1 MYVDCMFDEMYSDN
15 AEIREHYLNVNSW
28 LRTMS
33 STAISKKNV
42 EAESHFKR
50 IGITFSVQDD
60 SMSERII
67 PFDLIPRILTNHEWS
82 KIEKGVIQRTKALNA
97 FLADIYSS
105 GEIFKA
111 KIIPEEIVYKK
122 ASFDQSMVGF
132 SPPRK
137 IYSPIVGVDLV
148 RTGRDQF
155 YVLEDNCRTPSGVSY
170 MLENREIMMKM
181 FPDLFHSNRVQ
192 RVDDYPTRLLQ
203 TLMSLA
209 PKKCDSSIPTVVLL
223 TPGHLN
229 SAYYEHTFLSDQMG
243 IEMVEASDLYVEND
257 LVYMKTVD
265 GPKKVDVIYRRI
277 DDDYIDPLF
286 YNPNSVIGIPGIIH
300 AYRTGGVNICSA
312 PGCGIADD
320 KAIYIY
326 VPEMIKFYL
335 GEMPILENV
344 ETWRCEKDDELK
356 FVLENIKNLVVKEVD
371 GSGGYGMLIGP
382 KSTKKTIEQFSLKLK
397 NNPKGYIAQPTL
409 DLSSSPT
416 LIDNEITGR
425 RVDLRPY
432 CLIGKQAQLCPG
444 GLTRVALNKGSYVV
458 NSSQGGGVKDTWVL
472 AD

>member
-1 MYVDCMFDEMYSDN
+1 MIN
-15 AEIREHYLNVNSW
+15 
-28 LRTMS
+28 
-33 STAISKKNV
+33 
-42 EAESHFKR
+42 
-50 IGITFSVQDD
+50 
-60 SMSERII
+60 
-67 PFDLIPRILTNHEWS
+67 
-82 KIEKGVIQRTKALNA
+82 
-97 FLADIYSS
+97 
-105 GEIFKA
+105 
-111 KIIPEEIVYKK
+111 
-122 ASFDQSMVGF
+122 F

-137 IYSPIVGVDLV
+137 IYSPIIGVDLV
-148 RTGRDQF
+148 RTGKDNF

-181 FPDLFHSNRVQ
+181 FPDLFHTNRVM

-223 TPGHLN
+223 TPGYLN

-265 GPKKVDVIYRRI
+265 GPQKVDIIYRRI
-277 DDDYIDPLF
+277 DDNYLDPLF
-286 YNPNSVIGIPGIIH
+286 YNPNSVIGVPGIMH

-335 GEMPILENV
+335 GENPILDNV

-356 FVLENIKNLVVKEVD
+356 YVLENISNLVVKEVD

-382 KSTKKTIEQFSLKLK
+382 KSTKETIQEFSSKLK
-397 NNPKGYIAQPTL
+397 NNPRGYIAQPTL

-425 RVDLRPY
+425 RVDLRPF
-432 CLIGKQAQLCPG
+432 CLMGKKIQLCPG

>member
-1 MYVDCMFDEMYSDN
+1 MFDEMYSDD
-15 AEIREHYLNVNSW
+15 AQIRKHYLQVNSW

-33 STAISKKNV
+33 STVISQKNF

-50 IGITFSVQDD
+50 IGITFSVKDD
-60 SMSERII
+60 DMTERII
-67 PFDLIPRILTNHEWS
+67 PFDLIPRILTNYEWV
-82 KIEKGVIQRTKALNA
+82 KIEKGVLQRAKALNS
-97 FLADIYSS
+97 FLHDIYNS

-111 KIIPEEIVYKK
+111 GIVPKEIVYKK
-122 ASFDQSMVGF
+122 SSYDQSMINF

-137 IYSPIVGVDLV
+137 IYSPIIGVDLV
-148 RTGRDQF
+148 RTGKDEF

-181 FPDLFHSNRVQ
+181 FPDLFHTNRVL

-243 IEMVEASDLYVEND
+243 IEMVESQDLFVEND
-257 LVYMKTVD
+257 LLYMKTVD
-265 GPKKVDVIYRRI
+265 GPKKIDVVYRRI
-277 DDDYIDPLF
+277 DDEFLDPLC
-286 YNPNSVIGIPGIIH
+286 YNPDSVIGVPGITQV
-300 AYRTGGVNICSA
+300 YKTGGVNICSA
-312 PGCGIADD
+312 PGAGIADD
-320 KAIYIY
+320 KAIYIF

-335 GEMPILENV
+335 GETPILDNV
-344 ETWRCEKDDELK
+344 ETWRCERDDELTY
-356 FVLENIKNLVVKEVD
+356 VLENIEKLVVKEVD

-382 KSTKKTIEQFSLKLK
+382 KSTKDQISEFSTKLK
-397 NNPKGYIAQPTL
+397 SNPRGYIAQPTL

-416 LIDNEITGR
+416 LIDNEVSGR
-425 RVDLRPY
+425 RVDLRPF
-432 CLIGKQAQLCPG
+432 CLVGEKVQLCPG

>member
-1 MYVDCMFDEMYSDN
+1 MFDEMYSDD
-15 AEIREHYLNVNSW
+15 AQIRKHYLHVNSW

-33 STAISKKNV
+33 STVISQKNF

-50 IGITFSVQDD
+50 IGITFSVKDD
-60 SMSERII
+60 DMTERII
-67 PFDLIPRILTNHEWS
+67 PFDLIPRILTNYEWA
-82 KIEKGVIQRTKALNA
+82 KIEKGVLQRAKALNA
-97 FLADIYSS
+97 FLHDIYNS

-111 KIIPEEIVYKK
+111 GIVPKEIVYKK
-122 ASFDQSMVGF
+122 SSYDQSMINF

-137 IYSPIVGVDLV
+137 IYSPIIGVDLV
-148 RTGRDQF
+148 RTGKDEF

-181 FPDLFHSNRVQ
+181 FPDLFHTNRVL

-243 IEMVEASDLYVEND
+243 IEMVESQDLFVEND
-257 LVYMKTVD
+257 LLYMKTVD
-265 GPKKVDVIYRRI
+265 GPKKIDVVYRRI
-277 DDDYIDPLF
+277 DDEFLDPLC
-286 YNPNSVIGIPGIIH
+286 YNPDSVIGVPGITQV
-300 AYRTGGVNICSA
+300 YKTGGVNICSA
-312 PGCGIADD
+312 PGAGIADD
-320 KAIYIY
+320 KAIYIF

-335 GEMPILENV
+335 GETPILDNV
-344 ETWRCEKDDELK
+344 ETWRCERDDELTY
-356 FVLENIKNLVVKEVD
+356 VLENIEKLVVKEVD

-382 KSTKKTIEQFSLKLK
+382 KSTKDQISEFSTKLK
-397 NNPKGYIAQPTL
+397 SNPRGYIAQPTL

-416 LIDNEITGR
+416 LIDNEVSGR
-425 RVDLRPY
+425 RVDLRPF
-432 CLIGKQAQLCPG
+432 CLVGEKVQLCPG

>member
-1 MYVDCMFDEMYSDN
+1 MFDEMYSDN

-33 STAISKKNV
+33 STAINKKNV

-170 MLENREIMMKM
+170 MLE
-181 FPDLFHSNRVQ
+181 L
-192 RVDDYPTRLLQ
+192 
-203 TLMSLA
+203 SL
-209 PKKCDSSIPTVVLL
+209 
-223 TPGHLN
+223 
-229 SAYYEHTFLSDQMG
+229 
-243 IEMVEASDLYVEND
+243 
-257 LVYMKTVD
+257 
-265 GPKKVDVIYRRI
+265 
-277 DDDYIDPLF
+277 
-286 YNPNSVIGIPGIIH
+286 IH
-300 AYRTGGVNICSA
+300 I
-312 PGCGIADD
+312 
-320 KAIYIY
+320 
-326 VPEMIKFYL
+326 
-335 GEMPILENV
+335 
-344 ETWRCEKDDELK
+344 
-356 FVLENIKNLVVKEVD
+356 
-371 GSGGYGMLIGP
+371 
-382 KSTKKTIEQFSLKLK
+382 
-397 NNPKGYIAQPTL
+397 
-409 DLSSSPT
+409 
-416 LIDNEITGR
+416 
-425 RVDLRPY
+425 
-432 CLIGKQAQLCPG
+432 
-444 GLTRVALNKGSYVV
+444 
-458 NSSQGGGVKDTWVL
+458 
-472 AD
+472 